1 VKRLWLVLAAVA
13 LTGCGS
19 VKIGRIL
26 DDPTR
31 YQGKNVQVEGTV
43 TSSFGAV
50 VAGGYQVEDETGK
63 ILVLSPGGVPRKGA
77 KVKVDGRV
85 QTGITFMG
93 RSYGTT
99 IRESRHKV
107 DY

>member
-1 VKRLWLVLAAVA
+1 
-13 LTGCGS
+13 
-19 VKIGRIL
+19 
-26 DDPTR
+26 
-31 YQGKNVQVEGTV
+31 
-43 TSSFGAV
+43 
-50 VAGGYQVEDETGK
+50 
-63 ILVLSPGGVPRKGA
+63 
-77 KVKVDGRV
+77 VKVDGRV